1 MPRWLWPPDLKV
13 EITIAVLCE
22 AATVRDGVL
31 QILGA
36 GVNRVHMPT
45 YPAPLPTT
53 LALRF
58 ELTLDE
64 GRTQHSLLVQI
75 VRASDAADIGS
86 VAGTIGPIAQDA
98 LTDPDLPVQ
107 AVTAVQ
113 LSKIEI
119 DADGRYDA
127 VISVDDQEL
136 RRVPFAIRSTA
147 LPGSPPSARIV
158 ALPPQKTP
166 AVSDKSA
173 N

>member
-1 MPRWLWPPDLKV
+1 M

-22 AATVRDGVL
+22 AATVREGVL

-36 GVNRVHMPT
+36 GINRIPMPN
-45 YPAPLPTT
+45 YPAPLQTT

-58 ELTLDE
+58 ELDLHE
-64 GRTQHSLLVQI
+64 GAKQHSLLVQI
-75 VRASDAADIGS
+75 VSASDDAVIGS
-86 VAGTIGPIAQDA
+86 VAGTIGPIAQEA
-98 LTDPDLPVQ
+98 VTDPDLPVQ

-119 DADGRYDA
+119 EAEGRYDA
-127 VISVDDQEL
+127 VISVDDREL
-136 RRVPFAIRSTA
+136 RRVRFAVRSAA

-158 ALPPQKTP
+158 ALPSQKAP
-166 AVSDKSA
+166 VASDKSS

>member
-1 MPRWLWPPDLKV
+1 MPRWLSPPDLKV

-36 GVNRVHMPT
+36 GLNRIPMPT

-58 ELTLDE
+58 ELDLDE
-64 GRTQHSLLVQI
+64 GATQHSLLVQI
-75 VRASDAADIGS
+75 VSASDDAVIGS
-86 VAGTIGPIAQDA
+86 VAGTIGPIAQEA
-98 LTDPDLPVQ
+98 VTEPELPVQ

-119 DADGRYDA
+119 QAEGRYDT
-127 VISVDDQEL
+127 VISVDNKEL
-136 RRVPFAIRSTA
+136 RRVRFAVRPTA
-147 LPGSPPSARIV
+147 LPGTPPSARIV

-166 AVSDKSA
+166 ASSDKSP